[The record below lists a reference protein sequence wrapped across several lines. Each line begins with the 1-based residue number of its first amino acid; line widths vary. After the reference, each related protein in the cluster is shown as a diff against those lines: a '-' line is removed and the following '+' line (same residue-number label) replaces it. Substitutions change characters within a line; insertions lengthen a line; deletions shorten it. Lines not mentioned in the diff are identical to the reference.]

1 MGFAMGF
8 YMGLGQTDT
17 RFSDLEQS
25 FLRMFFMFVEGLLCT
40 EDTFFRENSL
50 DSRALIWNRKVGSR
64 AGAGGWDWKFEGYSL

>member
-64 AGAGGWDWKFEGYSL
+64 AGAGDWDWKFEGYSH